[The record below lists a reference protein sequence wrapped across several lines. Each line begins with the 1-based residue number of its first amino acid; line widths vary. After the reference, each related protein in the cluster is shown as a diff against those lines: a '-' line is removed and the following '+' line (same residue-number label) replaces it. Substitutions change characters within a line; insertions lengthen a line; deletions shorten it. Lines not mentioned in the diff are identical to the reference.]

1 MADIGYVEP
10 PVTPDSAVYQR
21 VSKDESNANNHEAAA
36 AIQYGNNTTAV
47 SSENGE
53 TSSSGTIAIEV
64 AEVVNLL
71 GGDVASDGSRM
82 ELSNADAGN
91 TLAVE
96 STEEGYLKVGD
107 GTSESSIGI
116 ETEDG
121 TLMASTG
128 RSYGSAGYGSGASSS
143 GRNSQNTGNSRREGG
158 SAEGDGTLS
167 FDNVDWLTNAVLQQ
181 DEKKNKEDEEN
192 KEKSEEG
199 DGRKAE
205 AAITYN
211 DVA

>member
-1 MADIGYVEP
+1 
-10 PVTPDSAVYQR
+10 
-21 VSKDESNANNHEAAA
+21 
-36 AIQYGNNTTAV
+36 
-47 SSENGE
+47 
-53 TSSSGTIAIEV
+53 
-64 AEVVNLL
+64 
-71 GGDVASDGSRM
+71 M

-107 GTSESSIGI
+107 GASEGSIGI

-121 TLMASTG
+121 TLVASTG

-167 FDNVDWLTNAVLQQ
+167 FDNVDWLPTPCCSRTRRRTRRTRKTRTRA
-181 DEKKNKEDEEN
+181 KK
-192 KEKSEEG
+192 G
-199 DGRKAE
+199 M
-205 AAITYN
+205 AAKLKQLSPTMM
-211 DVA
+211 